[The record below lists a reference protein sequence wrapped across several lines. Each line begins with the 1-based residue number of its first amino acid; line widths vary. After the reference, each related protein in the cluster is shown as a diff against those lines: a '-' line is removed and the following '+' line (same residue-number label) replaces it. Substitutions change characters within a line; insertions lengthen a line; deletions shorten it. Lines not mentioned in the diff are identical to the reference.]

1 MPEAPDLE
9 VIKESLRARVV
20 GASVESA
27 SVIRPSV
34 LRSMAGRLESDIAGR
49 TVTSV
54 ERRGKFLLIGISG
67 DRLIAINP
75 MLTGGLQYCDP
86 SQRTTKST
94 CIVWLLGNGMELR
107 YRDDRQMGGVYYVAG
122 SRTADVPR
130 LNEQGPDVLDDVS
143 FDDFRDRLR
152 RFHGEIKGILTRG
165 RVVAG
170 IGNAYADEVLFAAK
184 IYPFRRRKTLGMAEQ
199 RALHE
204 KSRQVVEEAV
214 TVLRDRMGE
223 NIHLKIRD
231 FLKVHNR
238 GGRALYRMREAD
250 YAGDRQS
257 AHNQLLPRLPARAPH
272 QKLTTDGPSFCRSGQ
287 GTEG

>member
-9 VIKESLRARVV
+9 VIKEALRARVV

-27 SVIRPSV
+27 SVVRPSV
-34 LRSMAGRLESDIAGR
+34 LRSMAGRFEGDIVGR
-49 TVTSV
+49 VVTSV
-54 ERRGKFLLIGISG
+54 DRRGKFLLISLSG

-86 SQRTTKST
+86 SKPTSKST

-107 YRDDRQMGGVYYVAG
+107 YRDGRQMGGVYYVAS
-122 SRTADVPR
+122 SRIADVPR

-143 FDDFRDRLR
+143 FDEFRDRLR

-184 IYPFRRRKTLGMAEQ
+184 IYPFRRRKTLGMEEQ
-199 RALHE
+199 RALHD

-223 NIHLKIRD
+223 NVHLKIRD

-238 GGRALYRMREAD
+238 GGQPCPECGRPITQVTANRRMTS
-250 YAGDRQS
+250 Y
-257 AHNQLLPRLPARAPH
+257 
-272 QKLTTDGPSFCRSGQ
+272 CRGCQ
-287 GTEG
+287 PGLRIRN